1 MGDASTDDTF
11 AHLSIF
17 VQRLERE
24 DDRRLLAWNPMRDH
38 RIYEV
43 VAESAFED
51 GPQRI
56 VIRPLP

>member
-24 DDRRLLAWNPMRDH
+24 DDRRVLAWNPMRADVTH
-38 RIYEV
+38 EIA
-43 VAESAFED
+43 AESSSGGGA
-51 GPQRI
+51 QRL
-56 VIRPLP
+56 VIRPLA